1 MTVEQ
6 PLLATAP
13 QAWKVLN
20 EGSSTEPLVLA
31 IDFAVSGRPESTF
44 GDLGRLLAPG
54 IPLWETR
61 QPALEQARVFDGED
75 IATYW
80 VRGVRD
86 TGRPVRAVLGYC
98 VGGLYAA
105 RVAELL
111 AAQQDE
117 APAVVLFDPEPPH
130 QDGMVADF
138 RAAVARLCS
147 VLSPE
152 ESALAGQAAEEA
164 ARQSAGVAA
173 LGAALAEVFTSITRA
188 AFARAGLPA
197 ELADELIG
205 AYESFVA
212 YIAAAAVFDPA
223 VRWAGAT
230 VLTTP
235 TADPHVRYAGRII
248 PVDVD
253 HKDILRSPTT
263 VDVLNGLLTRARP

>member
-1 MTVEQ
+1 M
-6 PLLATAP
+6 
-13 QAWKVLN
+13 
-20 EGSSTEPLVLA
+20 LA

-111 AAQQDE
+111 AAEQDE

-263 VDVLNGLLTRARP
+263 ADVLNGLLTRARP